1 MHYCLLHSSGGNRF
15 GCIPIFLSCRWTLV
29 LVCEGGED
37 AGAGAAVAVGVDGV
51 GHAAVGFRVVEEG
64 GHFADD
70 TAVVGAD
77 EAHCACREGF
87 GALGGVAHH
96 EHGLAQPGGF
106 FLDASAVGEDKGG
119 LLHEADERQVFERF
133 DEVHVAEA
141 GKVVAEHFVDGTP
154 HVGVEVHGVDEVDFG
169 VPLGEA
175 FDGAAHG
182 EEAVAEVFAAVSGD
196 EHEAAAV
203 AKAVEV
209 VAGGAELVGK
219 GCGESGVVFDFVDD
233 PVEGVDDGVAG
244 DGDAGVVDVFAQE
257 VFAAERSGREVVGG
271 DPSGDLAVHFFRP
284 GAVDVV
290 GAQPCFDVAHG
301 DLPIECGEGGG
312 GAGGSVAMHE
322 HYVGARFVEHVAHAR
337 EHAGGDVVEVLPLSH
352 DVEVVVG
359 TDVEY
364 FEHLVEHFAM
374 LPGDAN
380 DGLESVGGILEC
392 FDERRHFDCFGTG
405 AEHEHYP
412 FRLGSCHICRWMFV
426 FS

>member
-1 MHYCLLHSSGGNRF
+1 MVVASDVFKYFFHVGGH
-15 GCIPIFLSCRWTLV
+15 LV

-37 AGAGAAVAVGVDGV
+37 AGAGLAVAVGVDGV
-51 GHAAVGFRVVEEG
+51 GHASVGFRVVEEG
-64 GHFADD
+64 GDFADD
-70 TAVVGAD
+70 AVVVGAD

-87 GALGGVAHH
+87 GTLGGVAHH
-96 EHGLAQPGGF
+96 EHGFAQPWGF
-106 FLDASAVGEDKGG
+106 FLDAAAVGEDEGG
-119 LLHEADERQVFERF
+119 LLHEADERQVFEGL

-141 GKVVAEHFVDGTP
+141 GKVVAEHFVDGPP

-169 VPLGEA
+169 IALCEV

-209 VAGGAELVGK
+209 VAGGAKFVGEGGGE
-219 GCGESGVVFDFVDD
+219 GCIVFDFVDY
-233 PVEGVDDGVAG
+233 PIEGVDDGVAG

-257 VFAAERSGREVVGG
+257 VFAAERSGREMVGG
-271 DPSGDLAVHFFRP
+271 DASGDLAVHLFGP

-337 EHAGGDVVEVLPLSH
+337 EHAGGDVVEVLSLTH

-359 TDVEY
+359 TDFKY
-364 FEHLVEHFAM
+364 FKHLVEHFAM
-374 LPGDAN
+374 LPCDAN
-380 DGLESVGGILEC
+380 DGLEPVGGVLEC
-392 FDERRHFDCFGTG
+392 FDERRHFDCFGTS
-405 AEHEHYP
+405 AEHEHYSP
-412 FRLGSCHICRWMFV
+412 GGEG
-426 FS
+426 